1 MLRTPK
7 ILIVDDEPR
16 MCDSL
21 KYLLNTK
28 GYEIHTALSGNEA
41 VGCLSEHIFDLALL
55 DIQLPD
61 MNGHQLMEHINSRN
75 SETSVIVITGNANL
89 DSAVAALRRGAYDYL
104 RKPFEF
110 DELLKTVENA
120 INHKRL
126 KREKDSIHEKLNLSE
141 ERYRYLVQ
149 NSPDIIYT
157 LDAKGNFTFVSDAIE
172 RLLGYKSAEL
182 MGRHYSAIVYGED
195 IEKAQW
201 FFNERRTGSRASSGI
216 ELRLKISGNGSF
228 NYCEISHLTIELKST
243 GLYDHSISDK
253 NKKYV
258 GTHGVIRDISERKR
272 LQAQLQNAERM
283 EALGT
288 LSGGIAHDFNNL
300 LMGIQGNISL
310 MLLDTDPENPH
321 YGRMQNIE
329 EYVKSGAELTKQLL
343 GFARGGKYQVKASN
357 LNDLIRK
364 SSEMFGR
371 TKKEI
376 SIHTGFQ
383 KDIWSV
389 EIDEG
394 QIEQVLLNLYVNA
407 WHAMPQG
414 GDLILETKNVKLTP
428 DDLHAFMIPPGP
440 YVKMSVTDTGLGMN
454 EATQKRIF
462 EPFFTT
468 KEMGRGSGLG
478 LASAYGI
485 ITNHGGIIDVQSKEG
500 KGTRFNI
507 YLPASEKSF
516 IREKEAE
523 GKVQNGSETVL
534 LVDDEDMIIDVGK
547 AMLEKLGYHVLTA
560 KTGMEAIDILDNL
573 NAEATS
579 GPDGLRHRA
588 APLPDLVILDMIM
601 PGMGGGETYDKLK
614 SINPRIKVLLSSGYS
629 MDGQASKILERGCNG
644 FIQKPFNI
652 KDLSKSMRKI
662 LTEGKE

>member
-28 GYEIHTALSGNEA
+28 GYEIHTALSGGEA
-41 VGCLSEHIFDLALL
+41 LGCLSEHIFDLALL

-61 MNGHQLMEHINSRN
+61 MTGHQLMEHINSCD

-89 DSAVAALRRGAYDYL
+89 ESAVAALRRGAYDYL

-110 DELLKTVENA
+110 DELLRTVENA
-120 INHKRL
+120 INHKKL
-126 KREKDSIHEKLNLSE
+126 KREKDTIHEKLNLSE

-157 LDAKGNFTFVSDAIE
+157 LDEKGNFTFVSDAVE
-172 RLLGYKSAEL
+172 RLLGYKSDQLVGE
-182 MGRHYSAIVYGED
+182 HYSSIVYGED

-243 GLYDHSISDK
+243 GLYDRSISDK
-253 NKKYV
+253 NKKYL
-258 GTHGVIRDISERKR
+258 GTHGVIRDISDRKR
-272 LQAQLQNAERM
+272 LQAQLQHAERM

-310 MLLDTDPENPH
+310 MLLDMDSDHPH
-321 YGRMQNIE
+321 YNRMQNIE

-343 GFARGGKYQVKASN
+343 GFARGGKYQVKPSN
-357 LNDLIRK
+357 LNALIEK

-376 SIHTGFQ
+376 SIHTSFQ
-383 KDIWSV
+383 KNVWSV

-414 GDLILETKNVKLTP
+414 GELILETENVELGA
-428 DDLHAFMIPPGP
+428 DDLHAFMIQPGP
-440 YVKMSVTDTGLGMN
+440 YVKVSVTDTGVGMN

-485 ITNHGGIIDVQSKEG
+485 VTNHSGIIDVQSKEG
-500 KGTRFNI
+500 KGTTFNI
-507 YLPASEKSF
+507 YLPASEKS
-516 IREKEAE
+516 INREKESE
-523 GKVQNGSETVL
+523 GKVLNGSETVL
-534 LVDDEDMIIDVGK
+534 LVDDEEMIIDVGK

-560 KTGMEAIDILDNL
+560 KSGMEAIDILDNL
-573 NAEATS
+573 NAGGTS
-579 GPDGLRHRA
+579 GPERLRD
-588 APLPDLVILDMIM
+588 PGDPSPDLVILDMIM
-601 PGMGGGETYDKLK
+601 PGMGGGETYDRLK
-614 SINPRIKVLLSSGYS
+614 AISPEIKVLLSSGYS

-652 KDLSKSMRKI
+652 KDLSKSMREI
-662 LTEGKE
+662 LTEEKD